1 MRHWTRVSVA
11 SQRDYLG
18 DICGRQSVK
27 YKEADVDINQRT
39 PLTGSHFVG
48 VETGPRRFQWF

>member
-1 MRHWTRVSVA
+1 VSVA